1 MYSLQQQSHYT
12 PEKLLLR
19 NFMNEEC
26 HSLLKNVVH
35 KISFREVAKELL
47 FLLSGSGSNDDIAS
61 VAERVEFDVSLYEC

>member
-1 MYSLQQQSHYT
+1 MYSLQQQGHYT

-35 KISFREVAKELL
+35 KISFRQVAKELI
-47 FLLSGSGSNDDIAS
+47 FLLSGSSSNDDTGGR
-61 VAERVEFDVSLYEC
+61 EGRV